1 MGGMQE
7 VWEGGPRRRGLYIDI
22 YRCID
27 RSLSLSLSI
36 YIYIHIHIKHTHT
49 CTHAHTN
56 TRAHMH
62 THTHTHTH
70 TYTASQ
76 VVLVVKNL
84 PANAVDMRD
93 LGLIPE
99 SGRCPGGGYDNP
111 LQYSCWENPVDR
123 GAWWATVHRFAKSWP
138 WLKWLSMHV

>member
-1 MGGMQE
+1 MPREHCMQN
-7 VWEGGPRRRGLYIDI
+7 GLNKGQKLYG
-22 YRCID
+22 
-27 RSLSLSLSI
+27 
-36 YIYIHIHIKHTHT
+36 
-49 CTHAHTN
+49 CTHAY
-56 TRAHMH
+56 
-62 THTHTHTH
+62 THTHTH

-123 GAWWATVHRFAKSWP
+123 GAWWATVYRFAKS
-138 WLKWLSMHV
+138 